1 MDKNCPVCFGV
12 GWVCENHPDRAWH
25 EELEGCNTPLVRGQR
40 EPLDGADAAT
50 MTLDHLGAKMRCD
63 KCGNWPLLTKFGA
76 VIEVLG

>member
-1 MDKNCPVCFGV
+1 MQL
-12 GWVCENHPDRAWH
+12 WRRAGR
-25 EELEGCNTPLVRGQR
+25 EPSANRREGCNTPLVRGQR